1 MSNERPP
8 AEKVI
13 SAKGAKNKL
22 RKDKSGQR
30 KIKAAES
37 AGTQAPPTHT
47 TLQVSKDPKARTV
60 FFHSGSR
67 MRMPHTNRTTLD
79 ATSESRNQQALTVFH
94 KQKSMRGAS

>member
-47 TLQVSKDPKARTV
+47 TLQVSKDPKART
-60 FFHSGSR
+60 FFISFWQQDE
-67 MRMPHTNRTTLD
+67 D
-79 ATSESRNQQALTVFH
+79 ATH
-94 KQKSMRGAS
+94 KLYNTGRHV